1 MKRILGVLLMIS
13 VLFGG
18 CSSLT
23 TKNKRLVGREY
34 ILIQENSIPNVLIG
48 FDEHNFY
55 GFSGLNNYFG
65 RYEKKGN
72 KIKLEKLGSTLM
84 AGSDK
89 VMKMESEYLEKL
101 DTVQT
106 FTVQD
111 DMLIFTLQDGST
123 LQYKEKKKI
132 DKSLK

>member
-1 MKRILGVLLMIS
+1 MKKILGILLMIS

-23 TKNKRLVGREY
+23 TKNKNLVGKEY

-65 RYEKKGN
+65 GYEKKGN

-106 FTVQD
+106 FEVED
-111 DMLIFTLQDGST
+111 DVLIFNLKDGST
-123 LQYKEKKKI
+123 LQYKENKKV
-132 DKSLK
+132 DKKLN

>member
-1 MKRILGVLLMIS
+1 M
-13 VLFGG
+13 
-18 CSSLT
+18 T
-23 TKNKRLVGREY
+23 TKNKRLVGKEY

-106 FTVQD
+106 FKVEND
-111 DMLIFTLQDGST
+111 ILIFNLKDGST
-123 LQYKEKKKI
+123 LQYKENKKV
-132 DKSLK
+132 DKKLK

>member
-1 MKRILGVLLMIS
+1 MKKLLGILLMIS

-23 TKNKRLVGREY
+23 TKHKRLAGREY
-34 ILIQENSIPNVLIG
+34 ILVQENSIPNVLIG

-65 RYEKKGN
+65 RYERKGN

-84 AGSDK
+84 AGPDK

-101 DTVQT
+101 DNVQS
-106 FTVQD
+106 VRVED
-111 DMLIFTLQDGST
+111 DILIFTLKDGST
-123 LQYKEKKKI
+123 LSYKENKKSQKH
-132 DKSLK
+132 

>member
-1 MKRILGVLLMIS
+1 MKKILGILLMFT

-23 TKNKRLVGREY
+23 TKSRRLVGREY

-48 FDEHNFY
+48 FDDHNFY

-72 KIKLEKLGSTLM
+72 RIKFEKLGATLM

-101 DTVQT
+101 DLVQ
-106 FTVQD
+106 
-111 DMLIFTLQDGST
+111 S
-123 LQYKEKKKI
+123 
-132 DKSLK
+132 

>member
-1 MKRILGVLLMIS
+1 MKKILGILLMFT

-23 TKNKRLVGREY
+23 TKSRRLVGREY

-48 FDEHNFY
+48 FDDHNFY

-72 KIKLEKLGSTLM
+72 RIKFEKLGATLM

-101 DTVQT
+101 DLVQS
-106 FTVQD
+106 
-111 DMLIFTLQDGST
+111 FTLEDDVLTLNLKDGSN
-123 LQYKEKKKI
+123 LKFKENKMVDKK
-132 DKSLK
+132 LK